1 MSEELFF
8 PSYSTDQFT
17 GCDAHM
23 QVRKKLSEI
32 LWKGSGKKKK
42 KNCSLAETGS
52 MWLKQV
58 KPNWKLNQPCTT

>member
-32 LWKGSGKKKK
+32 LWKGSGKKINKK
-42 KNCSLAETGS
+42 LLIGGDWFHVIETS
-52 MWLKQV
+52 KTKLKIESTMY
-58 KPNWKLNQPCTT
+58 N